1 MGREEL
7 MAERIRI
14 TAGGVQEEFDKG
26 ICLYEAAKK
35 FQQYYPHDIIL
46 GMHGYRL
53 IELHK
58 KLEKDMEISFVT
70 TADKLGRKTYWR
82 GMKLLLLRAATTVI
96 GKEKLKR
103 LWVDFSLGS
112 SLFCRLEWKDGV
124 QEELTKELLSKVEKE
139 MEELVRKDLPIKK
152 ETIST
157 NDAIALFEKHGMYD
171 KQKLFHYRRVSHT
184 NIYELDGIQ
193 DYFYGYMPYS
203 TGILKYFH
211 LEKYEDGFMVELPTS
226 EEPEKPARTPERKK
240 LFHTM
245 KVSGNWGR
253 LMGVETVG
261 DLNDVIA
268 RGEITDLILVQE
280 AKMEKRIF
288 EIASDI
294 VKSRDHRFIM
304 IAGPSSSG
312 KTTFSHRLSI
322 ELRAHGL
329 NPHPIPVDDYFV
341 NREDTPLDE
350 NGNYDF
356 ECLEAIDVE
365 LFNQNMSDL
374 LAGKRVEVPVFN
386 FKTGRRE
393 YKGNYKQLGKNDVLV
408 IEGIHGLNDKLSYS
422 LPRESKYKIY
432 ISALTQLNVDEHNRI
447 PTTDGRLLRRIVRD
461 ARTRGTSAVG
471 TIRMWPSVRHGEEKY
486 IFPFQEDSNTMFN
499 SALIYELAVL
509 KLYAEP
515 LLFGIERDCPEYLE
529 AKRLLKF
536 LDYFIGI
543 KSEDIPNNSIVRE
556 FIGGSIFNV

>member
-1 MGREEL
+1 MGREAF

-14 TAGGVQEEFDKG
+14 TAGGVTEEFDRG
-26 ICLYEAAKK
+26 TCLYEAAKK
-35 FQQYYPHDIIL
+35 FQKHYPYDIIL
-46 GMHGYRL
+46 GMQGSRL
-53 IELHK
+53 
-58 KLEKDMEISFVT
+58 LEMHHRIDTDMEVSFIT
-70 TADKLGRKTYWR
+70 TADRLGRKTYWR
-82 GMKLLLLRAATTVI
+82 GMKLLLLRAAMTVI
-96 GKEKLKR
+96 GREKLKR
-103 LWVDFSLGS
+103 LWVDFSLGN
-112 SLFCRLEWKDGV
+112 SLFCRLEWMDGIE
-124 QEELTKELLSKVEKE
+124 EELTEELLLKVEKE
-139 MEELVRKDLPIKK
+139 MEELVRNDLRIQK

-171 KQKLFHYRRVSHT
+171 KQKLFHYRRVSRT

-203 TGILKYFH
+203 TGVLKYFH
-211 LEKYEDGFMVELPTS
+211 LEKYEDGFMLELPSS
-226 EEPEKPARTPERKK
+226 EEPKVPAATPAWKK

-245 KVSGNWGR
+245 KASGDWGR
-253 LMGVETVG
+253 LLEVETVG

-280 AKMEKRIF
+280 AMMERRIS
-288 EIASDI
+288 EIAADI
-294 VKSRDHRFIM
+294 VKSRDHRIVM

-329 NPHPIPVDDYFV
+329 KPHPIPVDDYFV

-350 NGNYDF
+350 NGNYNF
-356 ECLEAIDVE
+356 ECLEAIDIG
-365 LFNQNMSDL
+365 LFNENMSDL
-374 LAGKRVEVPVFN
+374 LAGKKVELPVFN
-386 FKTGRRE
+386 FKTGHRE
-393 YKGNYKQLGKNDVLV
+393 YKGNFKQLGKNDILV
-408 IEGIHGLNDKLSYS
+408 IEGIHGLNDKLSYA
-422 LPRESKYKIY
+422 LPKESKYKIY

-461 ARTRGTSAVG
+461 ARTRGTSALG
-471 TIRMWPSVRHGEEKY
+471 TIHMWNSVRRGEEKY
-486 IFPFQEDSNTMFN
+486 IFPFQEESNAMFN

-515 LLFGIERDCPEYLE
+515 LLFGIERGCPEYLE

-536 LDYFIGI
+536 LDYFVGI

-556 FIGGSIFNV
+556 FIGGSIFHV